1 MRQAVERWFS
11 GAHARLRRLSG
22 VPSTHGVLPVQ
33 RITPFLRSASDRQVS
48 LDNRARRLELY
59 EAVRRRHRAGEALLA
74 IARTMQLAR
83 RTVRKCAQAA
93 EFPER
98 APRPSHSIM
107 GPHLAYLHARLAE
120 GYEDAAALWREIRAR
135 GFTGTAKQIR
145 RWLSER
151 RTKPAKTAPHR
162 WRGRMPTDPAL
173 NGAATP
179 LPSSRQ
185 LAWLLVQPPTELAP
199 TDAAVV
205 ARVEQDPE
213 TAIVAKLARQFT
225 ALVRACNASN
235 QAHPQ
240 AAQAELKTWLTEAR
254 ASGVPAMET
263 FAAGLEGDS
272 GAISA
277 ALTTP
282 WSNGQTE
289 GQVNRLKLIK
299 RQMFGHASFD
309 LLRRPILLAA

>member
-1 MRQAVERWFS
+1 V
-11 GAHARLRRLSG
+11 
-22 VPSTHGVLPVQ
+22 
-33 RITPFLRSASDRQVS
+33 
-48 LDNRARRLELY
+48 ELY
-59 EAVRRRHRAGEALLA
+59 EEVRRRHRAGEALLA
-74 IARTMQLAR
+74 IARTMKLAR
-83 RTVRKCAQAA
+83 GTVRKYAQA
-93 EFPER
+93 EDFPER
-98 APRPSHSIM
+98 ATRLSHSIID
-107 GPHLAYLHARLAE
+107 PHLAYLHARLAE
-120 GYEDAAALWREIRAR
+120 GCEEAAALWREIRAR

-151 RTKPAKTAPHR
+151 RTKPARTAPHR
-162 WRGRMPTDPAL
+162 WRSSMPTDPAL
-173 NGAATP
+173 NGDTAP
-179 LPSSRQ
+179 RLPSSRQ
-185 LAWLLVQPPTELAP
+185 LAWFLVQPPTELAP

-225 ALVRACNASN
+225 ALVRAGNASN
-235 QAHPQ
+235 QADPQ

-254 ASGVPAMET
+254 VSGVPAMET

-309 LLRRPILLAA
+309 LLRRRVLLAA